1 MTAFAA
7 TPLLVIMLIVYNAV
21 VFLGSPATLDT
32 GLLSLDLMSGARWTL
47 TVSDALIMLG
57 LVLLY
62 VEIFKSTRTSVGA
75 VINHTL
81 SMLVFVLFLV
91 EFIVVDVAGTST
103 FLILTLMSLIDVVAG
118 FTVTIVAARRD
129 FSVGEAPPL

>member
-1 MTAFAA
+1 MRAFAA
-7 TPLLVIMLIVYNAV
+7 MPLLLVMLIAYNGV
-21 VFLGSPATLDT
+21 VFIGSPATLDA
-32 GLLSLDLMSGARWTL
+32 GIFSLALMSGAEWTL
-47 TVSDALIMLG
+47 RVSDLLVMLG

-62 VEIFKSTRTSVGA
+62 VEIFKSTRTSVSA

-91 EFIVVDVAGTST
+91 EFIVVAEAGTST
-103 FLILTLMSLIDVVAG
+103 FLILALMSLIDVIAG

-129 FSVGEAPPL
+129 FSVGETPPL